1 MSLASCAVSASMVVS
16 FLTLAACVRHATPGP
31 VVSEAR
37 AVAPFARIDVRA
49 AVRVDVHEGRATH
62 VVVTNDPNAGQ
73 VTTRV
78 ENGTLV
84 LETDPCA
91 GICMGETG
99 DARVD
104 VDLPQ
109 LDGVTIEGSGDVFV
123 DGASKREAVDLIIHG
138 SGDLHYAAAGG
149 VVKCAIEGSG
159 DLFLRGEGELRA
171 SVSGSGDIDARSFVA
186 HGASVDIDGSGDVS
200 ADIHGSA
207 RVHISGSGT
216 LRYSGDA
223 TFPDLD
229 ISGSGT
235 VAKL

>member
-1 MSLASCAVSASMVVS
+1 MSLASCAVSAFMAFG
-16 FLTLAACVRHATPGP
+16 FLTVAACARH
-31 VVSEAR
+31 
-37 AVAPFARIDVRA
+37 VAPSPSVVEAHPEGSFARIDVRA
-49 AVRVDVHEGRATH
+49 GVRVDVHEGRAVR
-62 VVVTNDPNAGQ
+62 VVVTNDDVAAR

-84 LETDPCA
+84 VELDEQACSDGCD
-91 GICMGETG
+91 GG
-99 DARVD
+99 DAHLD
-104 VDLPQ
+104 VDIPQ
-109 LDGVTIEGSGDVFV
+109 LDGVTIEGSGNVYV
-123 DGASKREAVDLIIHG
+123 DGASKRDAVDLRIQG

-149 VVKCAIEGSG
+149 VVTCSIEGSG

-171 SVSGSGDIDARSFVA
+171 SVAGSGDIDARAFVA

-200 ADIHGSA
+200 ADLHGSA

-223 TFPDLD
+223 TFPALE
-229 ISGSGT
+229 ISGSGA